1 MHGSRPLGTDLGNAR
16 PAHPQDALHG
26 RAPRLRHRPAHPE
39 AVERLAARGGG
50 LALPRAA
57 AHAGQGVRVLG
68 VEALAHR
75 APGPLLQAYGGRP
88 PPARARRIEL
98 PRFRRCHQA
107 RTAAERIMTLSEIWR
122 RIRFW
127 NRRDALDRELS
138 AELGEHL
145 ELLARDFEQSG
156 LPHDEAVAAARRQLG
171 NTTRIREES
180 RDSWGFRTIESV
192 LQDFRHALRALRF
205 TIAVVITLG
214 LGLGATTAIFSVV
227 NGVLLRPLPFPHED
241 RLITLCEQY

>member
-26 RAPRLRHRPAHPE
+26 RAPWLWHRPAHPE
-39 AVERLAARGGG
+39 AVERRAARGGG

-57 AHAGQGVRVLG
+57 AHAGQGVRFLG

-75 APGPLLQAYGGRP
+75 APGPLLQAHGGRP

-98 PRFRRCHQA
+98 PRLRRRHQA
-107 RTAAERIMTLSEIWR
+107 GPAAVRIMTLAEIWR
-122 RIRFW
+122 RLRFW

-145 ELLARDFEQSG
+145 ELLVRDAERLG
-156 LPHDEAVAAARRQLG
+156 LSHDDAFAAARRQLG

-192 LQDFRHALRALRF
+192 LQEIGRA
-205 TIAVVITLG
+205 
-214 LGLGATTAIFSVV
+214 
-227 NGVLLRPLPFPHED
+227 
-241 RLITLCEQY
+241 